1 MTASQRTRLLTMFA
15 SSWNGIGGQGKADML
30 SGDLIARRIGLKQ
43 KSLSAV
49 LKFIH
54 SGFGCR
60 YGSRWYDELEMRN
73 KNAAMAEVGYLCSWH
88 FSLV

>member
-1 MTASQRTRLLTMFA
+1 LPLAGTALVA
-15 SSWNGIGGQGKADML
+15 KADML

-49 LKFIH
+49 LKFIY

-73 KNAAMAEVGYLCSWH
+73 KDAAMAEVDRTHDWLYDVLQKALDNKDARAG
-88 FSLV
+88 